1 MCAYRPHS
9 TRSIPPLLIYSNASR
24 IQLVLFAHPDLIS
37 FPPTHPHPRIHKMKW
52 KKVLN
57 STGEVPRPRHGH
69 RSVNIK
75 DSIIVFGG
83 GNEGIVDELHVYN
96 CSKFAA
102 DRPLPVTSPT
112 ASISNLRSPPLSQ
125 QITTGSYRRSR
136 ATYRPAVQRMD
147 SFVIRLD
154 CSCLVAWSSTVNTQM
169 SFTN

>member
-1 MCAYRPHS
+1 MCVQTAFYPIRL
-9 TRSIPPLLIYSNASR
+9 PPLLIYSNASR

-96 CSKFAA
+96 CSKFTA
-102 DRPLPVTSPT
+102 DRPPSTTSDLQPQ
-112 ASISNLRSPPLSQ
+112 SLISPPLPQ

-154 CSCLVAWSSTVNTQM
+154 CSSLVAWSSTVNTQM